1 MAFVLCRFMHVT
13 CCLNMYWGQCLFSK
27 ICWNYYKA
35 THAQMCVL
43 DVWNKQLYQVTT
55 YKLKLLYFFARRWI
69 FAKLLLQC
77 LYLIAVKEES
87 SDYPVAHVAGGTV
100 GGVSLGLTI
109 AVFAFVVFM
118 KLRQQRPGLCY
129 FTSLF
134 FLHTLFYE
142 MY

>member
-1 MAFVLCRFMHVT
+1 
-13 CCLNMYWGQCLFSK
+13 
-27 ICWNYYKA
+27 
-35 THAQMCVL
+35 
-43 DVWNKQLYQVTT
+43 
-55 YKLKLLYFFARRWI
+55 
-69 FAKLLLQC
+69 
-77 LYLIAVKEES
+77 VKEVS

-109 AVFAFVVFM
+109 AVVAFVVFM

-129 FTSLF
+129 FTRLF